1 MSEMMDQILVNFIS
15 PKSHTKICW
24 SIFSF
29 LDASRDAGWPISLV
43 DILANLE
50 AADKNEEFLLPP
62 EARRRFE
69 MPKVGRQTS
78 VEILEA
84 VRVADQFLA
93 WIFTASRKGANK
105 DPESIEYDSEPR
117 MKTKCDRTAM
127 IQWRRSAGIKVVI

>member
-1 MSEMMDQILVNFIS
+1 MEQKNYRDVRDVRDTPSF
-15 PKSHTKICW
+15 CW
-24 SIFSF
+24 SIFAF

-50 AADKNEEFLLPP
+50 AADRNEEFLLPP
-62 EARRRFE
+62 EARSRFE

-93 WIFTASRKGANK
+93 WNFTASSRKRANK
-105 DPESIEYDSEPR
+105 DR
-117 MKTKCDRTAM
+117 A
-127 IQWRRSAGIKVVI
+127 